1 MIKEGDIVKWCWSEL
16 HQSTYTVLNI
26 NSDKTADIKQN
37 FSIGTVL
44 KKIPIKE
51 LVKINEKI

>member
-1 MIKEGDIVKWCWSEL
+1 MIKEGDKVEWCSSDI

-51 LVKINEKI
+51 LVKIN